1 MSEIF
6 PNKTWMNVKNAVKSW
21 SWIRFQSIS
30 LPLLLNHLWCDLGK
44 EWLYSGVQVYWTLTC
59 HNFVPVFLLAICPAH
74 FLFPELQ
81 LPSFFPPFSPWV
93 SQSLSGLVF
102 QVFMVYWKWSRFETG
117 KNRKWKKKNFAYIWV
132 TDHCYICWNSPG
144 LTLITHSSGN
154 KYIDVQVMSQFL

>member
-74 FLFPELQ
+74 FLFFRITTSFF
-81 LPSFFPPFSPWV
+81 LPSLLTL
-93 SQSLSGLVF
+93 SQSISLWTCLSGFHGLLE
-102 QVFMVYWKWSRFETG
+102 MIEIW
-117 KNRKWKKKNFAYIWV
+117 NWKKQKVKEKKLCVYMGHRPLLYMLKQPRVDTYN
-132 TDHCYICWNSPG
+132 T
-144 LTLITHSSGN
+144 
-154 KYIDVQVMSQFL
+154 QFRQ

>member
-30 LPLLLNHLWCDLGK
+30 LPLLLNHLWCDLWK

-81 LPSFFPPFSPWV
+81 LPSFFPPSSPWV
-93 SQSLSGLVF
+93 SQSLSLDLCF
-102 QVFMVYWKWSRFETG
+102 RFSWFTGNDRDLKLEKTESERKKTLRIYGSQTTVIYAETAQG
-117 KNRKWKKKNFAYIWV
+117 WHLQH
-132 TDHCYICWNSPG
+132 T
-144 LTLITHSSGN
+144 
-154 KYIDVQVMSQFL
+154 VQAINT